1 MRNGFC
7 KTAAASPLL
16 AALGSTYSPVIKIT
30 SGRCAPAAPRTFAED
45 RKAARRSAGFSPK
58 PQLLRLSM
66 RNLLSVHGRSN
77 LHPATNKYSLHRPG
91 REHVVLSKLSEQ
103 AGN

>member
-1 MRNGFC
+1 MN
-7 KTAAASPLL
+7 L
-16 AALGSTYSPVIKIT
+16 
-30 SGRCAPAAPRTFAED
+30 RTLAED
-45 RKAARRSAGFSPK
+45 RKAARRSAGFSPR

-103 AGN
+103 AGNLHCRPVTHVASRLRRPVLVAALLLAIELKLL